1 MIKKSLYLIIF
12 IITIVFF
19 IINNNTNTINIKYEN
34 LKVIESRNNINIEET
49 KNGLDYNI
57 VFNTPGE
64 YYLLNFDLVNDS
76 NIDVRINSI
85 NNDSLTDRQKKYL
98 EYSIYYDD
106 GRIVKEN
113 DIIKAKSKKVLKIAI
128 YFKEDI
134 EIEDLPEN
142 NEVVNLN
149 LDVNIMPTD

>member
-34 LKVIESRNNINIEET
+34 LKVIESSNNINIEET

-85 NNDSLTDRQKKYL
+85 NNDSLTDRQK
-98 EYSIYYDD
+98 SI
-106 GRIVKEN
+106 
-113 DIIKAKSKKVLKIAI
+113 
-128 YFKEDI
+128 
-134 EIEDLPEN
+134 
-142 NEVVNLN
+142 
-149 LDVNIMPTD
+149 

>member
-34 LKVIESRNNINIEET
+34 LKVIESSNNINIEET